1 MSRFKLIQGVS
12 RETTSASFLVSF
24 LVAGELP

>member
-1 MSRFKLIQGVS
+1 MRYLKFIRGVS
-12 RETTSASFLVSF
+12 RETTSASSLVSF